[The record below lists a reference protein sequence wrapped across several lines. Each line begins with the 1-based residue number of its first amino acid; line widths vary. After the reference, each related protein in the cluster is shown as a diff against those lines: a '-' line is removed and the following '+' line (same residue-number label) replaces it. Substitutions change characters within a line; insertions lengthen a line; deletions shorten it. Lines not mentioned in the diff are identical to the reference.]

1 MNGSPGPS
9 RQPPHNLV
17 PSRCFG
23 LLTPEHL
30 EGPWL
35 GKTAAGT
42 CGGKWDWGK
51 VADGWGP
58 CCFAT
63 RSGSPPVGKVA
74 AADASN
80 PLSSR
85 LKALVLSTLQQ
96 ESDHKVSLSLAQLA
110 AVILKY
116 ETVEK
121 WPQVFQLIHPLP
133 AFWLQV
139 GLLLLHCALEA
150 DPDVFS
156 SHSTELLRLFHQ
168 TLNSQDQPAALY
180 YSLRSLTTLVSP
192 CFPFL
197 SLLTTPKQTQASEA
211 MEVFDELMET
221 EVGIIVQHF
230 PAVFGFCLEVAS
242 NPALGNTLRVKAL
255 SCISFFIK
263 FKGRAI
269 LRHKLLSPTLN
280 ALFPIM
286 SAEPPPGQMDA
297 EDEQAE
303 EDMEDRAEV
312 QTPKHYAAQVVD
324 MLALHLPPEKL
335 FPHLTPLME
344 PALLSPNPYHRKA
357 GLMCLAVLAEGCG
370 DHIRKKH
377 LKPMLQVVCQALS
390 DENQVVRNAA
400 LFALGQFSENL
411 QPDIAEYADDIM
423 HLLLRYLEGV
433 HPGHTSHLA
442 KAYYALE
449 NFVENLEGKI
459 EPYLPALMERMLTT
473 LSSPSS
479 PRTKELAI
487 SAIGAIAQAA
497 RQSLLP
503 YFETIMKHLREYLLT
518 IREDLRPVQ
527 IQSTE
532 TLSVLASTMPK
543 EAFLPLAEEC
553 CQLGLDICEK
563 VDDSDLR
570 KCAYSLFGSLSCV
583 MEDSMAPYLPRITTL
598 LLYTIKSTEGI
609 EVRMCRARRTF
620 SYFGSRTEGRFHVP
634 ACSVATRPSCS
645 PHWDGWGGETRSQ
658 PEPAWKGLIGCGES
672 TSGGSG
678 VPPGPNTLLPFQ
690 CPHISV
696 RKSAFE
702 ALGNFCI
709 SLSTLCKRDP
719 SEPQASGLQKLLSLV
734 LPVYIKGIRQDKE
747 RQLVMGVLEMLEK
760 VLKSCQQ
767 QALQEPGRLAELC
780 QVIREV
786 LEKKVTACSSSP
798 LPRSSSSRS
807 PIQAEYDLMLL
818 EYAGEVMPTLAKVA
832 GGEAF
837 APYFAGFL
845 PQFLNKLKPS
855 CTCAEKSF
863 AVGAMAETI
872 DALGP
877 ASAPFVP
884 RLLPVLMGAA
894 RDADREVRSNAIY
907 GLGVLAQQSGAAMHE
922 HYPKLLG
929 LFSNVISQERKN
941 RVADNVCGAIA
952 RMVMTHPEGVPIG
965 QVFPALIRSLPLK
978 EDFEEYKTVFHC
990 ISFIY
995 EHDPQLVSLK
1005 SLQAVTMFLG
1015 KLSTRSPAEFQTAV
1029 VSLSP
1034 EASSSIHTALRSA

>member
-121 WPQVFQLIHPLP
+121 WPQVFQLIQHGARSRDPIQC
-133 AFWLQV
+133 QV

-180 YSLRSLTTLVSP
+180 YSLRSLTTLVAGLGSDEMK
-192 CFPFL
+192 L
-197 SLLTTPKQTQASEA
+197 MSSLVPKIISAIRQLMVVSETQASEA

-449 NFVENLEGKI
+449 NFVENLGKI

-553 CQLGLDICEK
+553 CQLGLDILNSVSCP
-563 VDDSDLR
+563 L
-570 KCAYSLFGSLSCV
+570 YSLFGSLSCV

-609 EVRMCRARRTF
+609 EVRI
-620 SYFGSRTEGRFHVP
+620 
-634 ACSVATRPSCS
+634 

-786 LEKKVTACSSSP
+786 LEKKTACQDTS
-798 LPRSSSSRS
+798 LDDDEEEEEDEEE
-807 PIQAEYDLMLL
+807 AEYDLMLL

-995 EHDPQLVSLK
+995 EHDPQLVSLS
-1005 SLQAVTMFLG
+1005 SLHILPSSYTQHWQTRFGSQVAVKNRQG
-1015 KLSTRSPAEFQTAV
+1015 
-1029 VSLSP
+1029 
-1034 EASSSIHTALRSA
+1034 I

>member
-1 MNGSPGPS
+1 MATEELEKILLNLLQPDNAVIQQATVQLKEALKQPLALSHLCHVMS
-9 RQPPHNLV
+9 SSQSSQIRQFAAVLV
-17 PSRCFG
+17 RRR
-23 LLTPEHL
+23 LTRH
-30 EGPWL
+30 WRKL
-35 GKTAAGT
+35 G
-42 CGGKWDWGK
+42 
-51 VADGWGP
+51 
-58 CCFAT
+58 
-63 RSGSPPVGKVA
+63 RS
-74 AADASN
+74 DQDM
-80 PLSSR
+80 

-121 WPQVFQLIHPLP
+121 WPQVFQLIQHGARSRDPIQC
-133 AFWLQV
+133 QV

-180 YSLRSLTTLVSP
+180 YSLRSLTTLVAGLGSDEMK
-192 CFPFL
+192 L
-197 SLLTTPKQTQASEA
+197 MSSLVPKIISAIRQLMVVSETQASEA

-609 EVRMCRARRTF
+609 EPQ
-620 SYFGSRTEGRFHVP
+620 FGSGNSFLLFDDEEEEAEVEGEESLSDDEEDDNSELMGLSMANTFMEEKEDACMALGEIATNASTAFLPYMENCFHEI
-634 ACSVATRPSCS
+634 
-645 PHWDGWGGETRSQ
+645 H
-658 PEPAWKGLIGCGES
+658 K
-672 TSGGSG
+672 
-678 VPPGPNTLLPFQ
+678 LLE

-786 LEKKVTACSSSP
+786 LEKKTACQDTS
-798 LPRSSSSRS
+798 LDDDEEEEEDEEE
-807 PIQAEYDLMLL
+807 AEYDLMLL

-995 EHDPQLVSLK
+995 EHDPQLRGFQQDLGRKCS
-1005 SLQAVTMFLG
+1005 FL
-1015 KLSTRSPAEFQTAV
+1015 F
-1029 VSLSP
+1029 
-1034 EASSSIHTALRSA
+1034 